1 LTGNSLFA
9 IILLYNK
16 GVDMSAKGTT
26 ADTKEKDKFKDLLG
40 SMDPKL
46 DREVREKLITARV
59 GLLLR
64 ASFFGNLA
72 TRLKLVNADEW
83 CTTAGT
89 DGRNFYY
96 NSRFVDKLKPKEI
109 EFLFGHEVLHC
120 VYDHFGRQG
129 DRDAQLYNCAA
140 DYCVNS
146 DLIKHRVGEKIT
158 TVPCLYDPK
167 YDGKSSEEIYDIL
180 YENAEKI
187 DINKLIEQLLDDHMD
202 GDDEDGPDGG
212 DGKDGSGRPKI
223 SKSDRDA
230 IRDEIKEALLAAAAA
245 SDGAGNLPA
254 GIKRIIQDLTAPKM
268 NWRELLRMQLESTVK
283 SDYTWMRSSRRGWH
297 MDAVMPGMKL
307 DPMID
312 IAISIDASGSMLDR
326 MLKDFLGEVAG
337 IMEQFPNYRIHV
349 LSFDTQVYNPQ
360 QFDSE
365 NLDDITGYEIQGGGG
380 TDFDCVFN
388 YFKENEIEPKRHIM
402 FTDGYPCGSWGDEQY
417 CDTVFIMHGTTTIV
431 PPFGQ
436 YAYYE
441 EESKH

>member
-1 LTGNSLFA
+1 
-9 IILLYNK
+9 
-16 GVDMSAKGTT
+16 MSTATT
-26 ADTKEKDKFKDLLG
+26 ANKKESDKFKDLCG
-40 SMDPKL
+40 PTDPKL

-83 CTTAGT
+83 CPTAAT

-96 NSRFVDKLKPKEI
+96 NSRFVEMLKPKEI

-120 VYDHFGRQG
+120 VYDHFGRRG
-129 DRDAQLYNCAA
+129 DRDPQLFNIAN
-140 DYCVNS
+140 DYCVNA
-146 DLIKHRVGEKIT
+146 DLKKHRVGEFIT
-158 TVPCLYDPK
+158 SVPCLYDAK
-167 YDGKSSEEIYDIL
+167 YQDMSSEEIYDIL

-187 DINKLIEQLLDDHMD
+187 DIGSLIDKMLDEHLDGEGNDASGEGD
-202 GDDEDGPDGG
+202 GDEKSGKGG
-212 DGKDGSGRPKI
+212 GRPKL
-223 SKSDRDA
+223 SAEEKQK
-230 IRDEIKEALLAAAAA
+230 IRDEIKEAVLAAASA

-254 GIKRIIQDLTAPKM
+254 GVKRIIEDMTAPKM
-268 NWRELLRMQLESTVK
+268 NWRELLRMQLESTIK
-283 SDYTWMRSSRRGWH
+283 SDYTWMRNSRRGWH

-312 IAISIDASGSMLDR
+312 IAVSIDASGSMGNQ

-349 LSFDTQVYNPQ
+349 LSFDTRVYNPQ

-365 NLDDITGYEIQGGGG
+365 NLDDITGYEIAGGGG
-380 TDFDCVFN
+380 TDFDCVFQ

-402 FTDGYPCGSWGDEQY
+402 FTDGYPNGSWGDEQY
-417 CDTVFIMHGTTTIV
+417 CDTVFIMHGTTSIV

>member
-1 LTGNSLFA
+1 
-9 IILLYNK
+9 
-16 GVDMSAKGTT
+16 MSTSTT
-26 ADTKEKDKFKDLLG
+26 ANKKESDKFKDLCG
-40 SMDPKL
+40 PTDPKL
-46 DREVREKLITARV
+46 DRDIREKLITARV

-83 CTTAGT
+83 CPTAAT

-96 NSRFVDKLKPKEI
+96 NSRFVDMLKPKEI

-120 VYDHFGRQG
+120 VYDHFGRRG
-129 DRDAQLYNCAA
+129 DRDPQLFNIAN
-140 DYCVNS
+140 DYCVNA
-146 DLIKHRVGEKIT
+146 DLKKHRVGEFIT
-158 TVPCLYDPK
+158 SVPCLYDAK
-167 YDGKSSEEIYDIL
+167 YQDMSSEEIYDIL

-187 DINKLIEQLLDDHMD
+187 DISDLIDKMLDEHLD
-202 GDDEDGPDGG
+202 GDGQAG
-212 DGKDGSGRPKI
+212 DGEKDENGNPKNGKGRPKL
-223 SKSDRDA
+223 SAEDRQK
-230 IRDEIKEALLAAAAA
+230 IRDEIKEAVLAAA

-254 GIKRIIQDLTAPKM
+254 GVKRIIEDMTAPKM
-268 NWRELLRMQLESTVK
+268 NWRELLRMQLESTIK
-283 SDYTWMRSSRRGWH
+283 SDYTWMRNSRRGWH

-312 IAISIDASGSMLDR
+312 IAVSIDASGSMLER

-349 LSFDTQVYNPQ
+349 LSFDTEVYNPQ

-380 TDFDCVFN
+380 TDFDCVFQ

-402 FTDGYPCGSWGDEQY
+402 FTDGYPNGSWGDENY
-417 CDTVFIMHGTTTIV
+417 CDTVFIIHGSTSII
-431 PPFGQ
+431 PPWGQ
-436 YAYYE
+436 WAYYE
-441 EESKH
+441 EESRH

>member
-1 LTGNSLFA
+1 
-9 IILLYNK
+9 
-16 GVDMSAKGTT
+16 MSTATT
-26 ADTKEKDKFKDLLG
+26 ANKKESDKFKDLCG
-40 SMDPKL
+40 PTDPKL
-46 DREVREKLITARV
+46 DREVREQLITARV

-64 ASFFGNLA
+64 APFFGNLS

-83 CTTAGT
+83 CPTAAT

-96 NSRFVDKLKPKEI
+96 NSRFVDMLKPKEV

-120 VYDHFGRQG
+120 VYDHFGRRG
-129 DRDAQLYNCAA
+129 DRDPQLFNIAN
-140 DYCVNS
+140 DYCVNG
-146 DLIKHRVGEKIT
+146 DLKKHRVGEFIT
-158 TVPCLYDPK
+158 SVPCLYDQK
-167 YDGKSSEEIYDIL
+167 YEGMSSEEIYDIL

-187 DINKLIEQLLDDHMD
+187 DMSQLIDKLLDEHLD
-202 GDDEDGPDGG
+202 GEGNGEGSGEDG
-212 DGKDGSGRPKI
+212 DGKEKGKGRPKLSAEERQKI
-223 SKSDRDA
+223 K
-230 IRDEIKEALLAAAAA
+230 DEIKEAVLAAASA

-254 GIKRIIQDLTAPKM
+254 GVKRIIEDMTAPKM
-268 NWRELLRMQLESTVK
+268 NWRELLRMQLESTIK
-283 SDYTWMRSSRRGWH
+283 SDYTWMRNSRRGWH

-312 IAISIDASGSMLDR
+312 IAISIDASGSMGAH
-326 MLKDFLGEVAG
+326 MLKDFLAEVAG

-349 LSFDTQVYNPQ
+349 LTFDTQVYNPQ

-365 NLDDITGYEIQGGGG
+365 NLDDITGYEIMGGGG
-380 TDFDCVFN
+380 TDFDCVFE
-388 YFKENEIEPKRHIM
+388 YFKANEIEPKRHIM

-417 CDTVFIMHGTTTIV
+417 CDTVFIMHGTTSIV

>member
-1 LTGNSLFA
+1 MSTSTQ
-9 IILLYNK
+9 NK
-16 GVDMSAKGTT
+16 
-26 ADTKEKDKFKDLLG
+26 KESDKFKDLLG
-40 SMDPKL
+40 PTDPKV
-46 DREVREKLITARV
+46 DRDVREKLITARV

-83 CTTAGT
+83 CPTAAT

-96 NSRFVDKLKPKEI
+96 NTRFVNMLKPKEI

-120 VYDHFGRQG
+120 VYDHFGRRG
-129 DRDAQLYNCAA
+129 DRDPQLFNIAN
-140 DYCVNS
+140 DYCVNA
-146 DLIKHRVGEKIT
+146 DLKKHRVGEFIT
-158 TVPCLYDPK
+158 SVPCLYDAK
-167 YDGKSSEEIYDIL
+167 YQDMSSEEIYDIL

-187 DINKLIEQLLDDHMD
+187 DIGSLIDKLLDEHLDGQGDGED
-202 GDDEDGPDGG
+202 GD
-212 DGKDGSGRPKI
+212 KDGEGKQKGKGRPSISAEERQKI
-223 SKSDRDA
+223 K
-230 IRDEIKEALLAAAAA
+230 DEIKEAVLAAAAA

-254 GIKRIIQDLTAPKM
+254 GVKRIIEDMTAPKM
-268 NWRELLRMQLESTVK
+268 NWRELLRMQLESTIK
-283 SDYTWMRSSRRGWH
+283 SDYTWMRSSRKGWH

-312 IAISIDASGSMLDR
+312 IAVSIDASGSMGDK
-326 MLKDFLGEVAG
+326 MLKDFLAEVAG

-365 NLDDITGYEIQGGGG
+365 NLDDITGYEIKGGGG
-380 TDFDCVFN
+380 TEFDCVFQ
-388 YFKENEIEPKRHIM
+388 YFKDNEIEPKRHIM

-417 CDTVFIMHGTTTIV
+417 CDTVFIMHGTTSIV

-441 EESKH
+441 EESKN